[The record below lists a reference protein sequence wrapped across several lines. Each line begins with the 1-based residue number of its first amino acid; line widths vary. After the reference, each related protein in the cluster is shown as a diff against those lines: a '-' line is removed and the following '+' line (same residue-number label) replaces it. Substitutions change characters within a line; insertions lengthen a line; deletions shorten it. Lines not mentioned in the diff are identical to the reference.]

1 MYNLSEL
8 CLMGLRLGGNYVKW
22 FVISMG
28 LGGAKR
34 CGGGFKV
41 IILTGWGKA
50 SHKEGT
56 SFYGGI

>member
-1 MYNLSEL
+1 MYNLTEL
-8 CLMGLRLGGNYVKW
+8 CLTGLGLGRNYVKW

-41 IILTGWGKA
+41 IILTGWGK
-50 SHKEGT
+50 SKPQ
-56 SFYGGI
+56 GGD